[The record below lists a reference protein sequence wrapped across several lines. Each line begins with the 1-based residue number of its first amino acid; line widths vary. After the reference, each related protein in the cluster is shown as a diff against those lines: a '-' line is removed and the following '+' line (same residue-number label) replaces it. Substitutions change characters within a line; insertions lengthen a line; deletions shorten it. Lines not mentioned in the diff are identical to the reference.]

1 MPKDRII
8 SFFRMVLRI
17 VGIAN
22 LSFALFYLV
31 ILIGSVPFAG
41 LLERQLIA
49 KYGVTMDVGTVV
61 AGMRGLFVIGIGA
74 AIAIHGIVRNLQ
86 TIVATLVEGDP
97 FVAQNARRLQAI
109 GWALL
114 ALQLLDLVF
123 GGLTWLFVSLRV
135 DVIDWMPSFTG
146 WLAVLIAFVLARVF
160 ARGTAMRD
168 ELEATV

>member
-8 SFFRMVLRI
+8 FFFRVILRI
-17 VGIAN
+17 VGVAN
-22 LSFALFYLV
+22 LIFALLYLV

-49 KYGVTMDVGTVV
+49 KYGASMDVGTVV
-61 AGMRGLFVIGIGA
+61 ASLRGLFAIGIGA
-74 AIAIHGIVRNLQ
+74 AIAIHCIVRNLQ

-114 ALQLLDLVF
+114 ALQLLDLML
-123 GGLTWLFVSLRV
+123 GGLTWLIASLRV
-135 DVIDWMPSFTG
+135 DVADWMPSFTG